1 MIEKKVTK
9 EIYSEEVER
18 GEVRIEVNNIEYQKI
33 ENKYKNIVELKDS
46 SKIK

>member
-18 GEVRIEVNNIEYQKI
+18 REVRIEVNNIEYQKI